1 MLVICIIEIL
11 VLLMI
16 ALFLWSNI
24 PSSGNFG
31 DNKSIQ
37 IGHMRHG
44 YGTVGPKKI
53 SAFSNNQQLGS
64 LKNSGKPLDTI
75 KASYNQMP
83 SHV

>member
-1 MLVICIIEIL
+1 MLVICLIEIL

-24 PSSGNFG
+24 PSSGYFG
-31 DNKSIQ
+31 DNKSVQ
-37 IGHMRHG
+37 IGNMKHG
-44 YGTVGPKKI
+44 YGPVGQKII
-53 SAFSNNQQLGS
+53 SAFSNNQQIGS
-64 LKNSGKPLDTI
+64 FKNSGKPLDTI